1 MTEAQAKANK
11 KYNEKLRTYCLKL
24 NHDKDADIIAVLES
38 QKNKTEYIKQL
49 VRNMIR
55 NDT

>member
-24 NHDKDADIIAVLES
+24 NPDKDADVIELLEK
-38 QKNKTEYIKQL
+38 QANKTEFIKSL
-49 VRNMIR
+49 VRNMIH
-55 NDT
+55 NDI